1 MAKQAPQ
8 DAQWTR
14 VARRLLLCA
23 AVAGA
28 LAACGFEPMP
38 VPDSSGMK
46 PGPGL
51 LTGKSGEFVIR
62 GPR

>member
-1 MAKQAPQ
+1 MAEQVRRRAP
-8 DAQWTR
+8 WTR
-14 VARRLLLCA
+14 QARRLLLCA
-23 AVAGA
+23 AAAGF

-38 VPDSSGMK
+38 VPDSSGMR

-51 LTGKSGEFVIR
+51 LTGKSGEFVIP

>member
-1 MAKQAPQ
+1 MRAASFL
-8 DAQWTR
+8 
-14 VARRLLLCA
+14 VLCA
-23 AVAGA
+23 VVLGT

-51 LTGKSGEFVIR
+51 LTGKSGEFVLYGR
-62 GPR
+62 R

>member
-1 MAKQAPQ
+1 
-8 DAQWTR
+8 

-46 PGPGL
+46 PEPGL
-51 LTGKSGEFVIR
+51 LTGRSGEFVIR